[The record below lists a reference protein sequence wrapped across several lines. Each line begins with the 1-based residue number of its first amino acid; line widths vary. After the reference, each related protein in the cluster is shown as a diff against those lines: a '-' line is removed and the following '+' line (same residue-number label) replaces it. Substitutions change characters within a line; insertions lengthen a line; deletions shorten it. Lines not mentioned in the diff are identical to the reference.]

1 VFFKA
6 ILEDLMLPVVEH
18 NFYSKGKREAQTD
31 APGHAHSHGSAK
43 PNVGR
48 WAHLPLSLASEL
60 MKLDVVLFGRVRTG
74 PFFLLLRAI

>member
-6 ILEDLMLPVVEH
+6 ILEDLILPLVEH
-18 NFYSKGKREAQTD
+18 NFYPQGKRKAETET
-31 APGHAHSHGSAK
+31 PGHSHSHGSVK
-43 PNVGR
+43 PDVGR

-74 PFFLLLRAI
+74 PFFLLLRAL